1 MGEFRLSASGY
12 LAHEIRVLQDNMRI
26 FDPSQAEPVL
36 FFFFYFI
43 FATSRDSCT
52 SKRLEEGHFGFWHF
66 ISFSGPLQFLSCI
79 LGGTL

>member
-26 FDPSQAEPVL
+26 FDPSQAEPVHIP
-36 FFFFYFI
+36 FFFI
-43 FATSRDSCT
+43 FATSHGSCT